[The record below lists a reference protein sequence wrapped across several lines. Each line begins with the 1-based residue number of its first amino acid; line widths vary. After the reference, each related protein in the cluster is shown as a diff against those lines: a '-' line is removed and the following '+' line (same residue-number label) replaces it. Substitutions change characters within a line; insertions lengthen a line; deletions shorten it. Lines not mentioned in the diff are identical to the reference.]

1 MTQTEERVKQIIPLC
16 VGREKQKEREAGE
29 RTEMDGHSN
38 GLLFI
43 RASFSLYE
51 EGRERCKLVGCS
63 ADLGL
68 VNWG

>member
-51 EGRERCKLVGCS
+51 EGKRKV
-63 ADLGL
+63 
-68 VNWG
+68 